1 MLTGRLPD
9 FEGTVRIGEL
19 NLQDISEASLMQR
32 MVRVT
37 HNSVLFHG
45 TVRDHLRMARP
56 DATDQ
61 QLWQVLEATRMADF
75 LRQQQGL
82 DTIILEKAANLSG
95 GQSQRLALARALLH
109 PADLFVFDEATSSI
123 DVESENAI
131 MDVILS
137 LRGKKTILLISHRLA
152 NVVDADQI
160 LVMDHGVI
168 TQRGTHDQL
177 MQSQG
182 LYARLFQQQKALENI
197 RKGAAA

>member
-1 MLTGRLPD
+1 M
-9 FEGTVRIGEL
+9 
-19 NLQDISEASLMQR
+19 
-32 MVRVT
+32 
-37 HNSVLFHG
+37 
-45 TVRDHLRMARP
+45 
-56 DATDQ
+56 
-61 QLWQVLEATRMADF
+61 
-75 LRQQQGL
+75 
-82 DTIILEKAANLSG
+82 
-95 GQSQRLALARALLH
+95 
-109 PADLFVFDEATSSI
+109 FDEATSSI

-160 LVMDHGVI
+160 LVMDRGVI
-168 TQRGTHDQL
+168 AQRGTHDQL